1 MKAVLLAAGLGTRLR
16 PITNKVPKCLV
27 PIHGK
32 PLLGYW
38 LDMLL
43 STDIDHVLINTHY
56 LPERVQDFV
65 QSHRWKDKVRLV
77 HEKVLLGTAGT
88 VLKNRKW
95 LEEGPFLL
103 AHADNL
109 TRFDIQA
116 FLKAHEMRKQGVEIT
131 MMTFMTDTP
140 QSCGIVEC
148 DKDNIVIGF
157 HEKVLH
163 PPGDEA
169 NAAVYIIEPSVI
181 EFIALQNKEIL
192 DFSTEVLPHYLA
204 RMQIF
209 RNMGYHRDIGTPES
223 LRLAELEFIPNVVQ
237 KLEF

>member
-1 MKAVLLAAGLGTRLR
+1 MKALLLAAGLGTRLR
-16 PITNKVPKCLV
+16 PITNTVPKCLV

-43 STDIDHVLINTHY
+43 SAGIDQVLINTHY
-56 LPERVQDFV
+56 LPECVQDFV
-65 QSHRWKDKVRLV
+65 QSHRCSDKIRLV

-95 LEEGPFLL
+95 LEERPFLL

-116 FLKAHEMRKQGVEIT
+116 FLQAHGMRKQGVEMT
-131 MMTFMTDTP
+131 MMTFKTDTP
-140 QSCGIVEC
+140 QSCGIVQC
-148 DKDNIVIGF
+148 DQDNIVIGF
-157 HEKVLH
+157 HEKVPH

-169 NAAVYIIEPSVI
+169 NAAVYIVEPSVI
-181 EFIALQNKEIL
+181 EFIASQDKEVL

-209 RNMGYHRDIGTPES
+209 RNTGYHRDIGTPES
-223 LRLAELEFIPNVVQ
+223 LRLAELEFV
-237 KLEF
+237 